1 MELLR
6 QMLALGLVF
15 GLLGLAVW
23 LLRRKGLVR
32 LEGTARARKAPRRLA
47 ALERLPLSPQHALHL
62 VRVADRVLLIGVH
75 SSGCTLL
82 QSLPRQGFD
91 ERTAG

>member
-1 MELLR
+1 MELVR
-6 QMLALGLVF
+6 QMLAVGLVF

-32 LEGTARARKAPRRLA
+32 LGGTGRAGKSPRRLE

-62 VRVADRVLLIGVH
+62 VRVADRLLLIGVH

-82 QSLPRQGFD
+82 ESLPRQKFE
-91 ERTAG
+91 ERIQG